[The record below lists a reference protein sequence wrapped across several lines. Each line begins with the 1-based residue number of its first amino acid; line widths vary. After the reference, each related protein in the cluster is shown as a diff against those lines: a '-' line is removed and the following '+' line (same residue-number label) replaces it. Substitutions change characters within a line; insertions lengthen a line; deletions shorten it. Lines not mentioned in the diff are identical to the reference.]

1 MKNTAISR
9 HTRLLFIPV
18 LAALLALGGCA
29 SPVTSDAMVPTSFH
43 PAKQQ
48 PVSVSVAVAGGAE
61 TSAMGKSQIAD
72 AELVA
77 AVTQAINTSH
87 TFTRVVPGKD
97 GDYLL
102 TVNIFNLTQPNFG
115 FSFTVQ
121 MEMGWTLSRAG
132 AVVWQKSIKSEG
144 TAGATDA
151 FAGTVRLRMATEAA
165 ARNNIADGLRQLS
178 ALTL

>member
-1 MKNTAISR
+1 MKTISISR
-9 HTRLLFIPV
+9 HARLLFIPV
-18 LAALLALGGCA
+18 LAVLLSLGGCA
-29 SPVTSDAMVPTSFH
+29 SPVSSGAMVPTAFKVQ
-43 PAKQQ
+43 KQQ
-48 PVSVSVAVAGGAE
+48 PATVSVAVAGGSE

-87 TFTRVVPGKD
+87 TFTRVVAGKD

-102 TVNIFNLTQPNFG
+102 TVNIFNLTQPSFG

-132 AVVWQKSIKSEG
+132 SVVWKKSIKSEG
-144 TAGATDA
+144 TAGAGDA
-151 FAGTVRLRMATEAA
+151 FAGTTRLRMATEAA
-165 ARNNIADGLRQLS
+165 ARNNIASGLEQIS
-178 ALTL
+178 ALSL